1 MQVRAAALIGV
12 TLAVLA
18 PAAPAAAAQTA
29 GSKVTV
35 CHFAK
40 QPLDP
45 ATPNPRYPFSFLL
58 STAVQDSTNRQV
70 RKAVRSVQLVLSR
83 IGIRDSAGRQLV
95 VDGSYG
101 PQTASAVRRF
111 QEREN
116 LFVDGKVGKQ
126 TWKRLSKSCFLFH

>member
-12 TLAVLA
+12 TLAALA
-18 PAAPAAAAQTA
+18 PAVPAVAAQTA

-35 CHFAK
+35 CHFVK

-45 ATPNPRYPFSFLL
+45 ATPNPRYPFGFLL
-58 STAVQDSTNRQV
+58 STAQQDSANRQV

-101 PQTASAVRRF
+101 PQTAFAVRRF
-111 QEREN
+111 QQREN

-126 TWKRLSKSCFLFH
+126 TWKRLSKSCFVFH